1 MITDDKSYFVC
12 KTTFDIWLALNK
24 RKQQV
29 CLVIYNVHDA
39 TTKYPQNTIT
49 IVRNISK
56 RLPMIG
62 FWFWNKFQASFWRMF
77 DVFIF
82 YLPHPVSVS
91 YKT

>member
-1 MITDDKSYFVC
+1 MIADGKSYFVC
-12 KTTFDIWLALNK
+12 KTTFDIWLALDK

-29 CLVIYNVHDA
+29 CLVIYSVRDA

-49 IVRNISK
+49 IERNISK

-62 FWFWNKFQASFWRMF
+62 FWFWNKFHASFWRIF

-82 YLPHPVSVS
+82 YLPRPFSVS